1 MEREVAIKRSK
12 LRKLL
17 IPSYRGA
24 IFMILIF
31 LAPIYQSLRTHN
43 GGKII
48 LETSVGHKFK

>member
-1 MEREVAIKRSK
+1 MEREVTVKK
-12 LRKLL
+12 MNLTML
-17 IPSYRGA
+17 IPSYRA
-24 IFMILIF
+24 ILMILAF

>member
-1 MEREVAIKRSK
+1 MEREVAIKK
-12 LRKLL
+12 LTLRKLL
-17 IPSYRGA
+17 ISSYRRA

-31 LAPIYQSLRTHN
+31 LAPIYQSLHIHN

>member
-1 MEREVAIKRSK
+1 MERQVAIKRPK

-31 LAPIYQSLRTHN
+31 LAPIYQSLHTHN